1 MDGHAAYVFEDI
13 CRELL
18 WEKGAAEQLPFLPE
32 KVGRWWDNANNEIDA
47 VALSESGGENDL
59 LLGECKYWKE
69 PVGANVLAALE
80 QKAALVNWHK
90 ENRRVWFALF
100 SASGFTPELQALAA
114 QRKDI
119 LLLEL
124 EG

>member
-1 MDGHAAYVFEDI
+1 M
-13 CRELL
+13 
-18 WEKGAAEQLPFLPE
+18 
-32 KVGRWWDNANNEIDA
+32 GRWWDNANNEIDA
-47 VALSESGGENDL
+47 VALSENGGENDL

-90 ENRRVWFALF
+90 ENYRVWFALF
-100 SASGFTPELQALAA
+100 SASGFTQELQALAA
-114 QRKDI
+114 RRRDV

-124 EG
+124 ES